1 MLNTGSSKEEMYI
14 DIGVYGVPK
23 TKTFH
28 PKETT
33 RRIESF
39 VEKAKG

>member
-1 MLNTGSSKEEMYI
+1 
-14 DIGVYGVPK
+14 VYGVPK

-39 VEKAKG
+39 VEKAKGWVRECII